1 MFADECEDLAYEV
14 AFWMQGLDDPGL
26 SLDEHGRLVVQLGSH
41 LRSLAIMAL
50 LAFGKTDRFHHNLIR
65 SGRLRRDF
73 LNRCVQLGD
82 TGQHDFVSG
91 MLEPL
96 HDSLAAADW
105 GLARQL
111 TETAPAAFRPGHEYE
126 DDFCVSQLLRQLL
139 AGTPDPAA
147 WGALLQ
153 RTERALGGPDHPRL
167 LVCRAIG
174 ARDQSAFDAAF
185 DALVQSR
192 IDEIEEARDR
202 EPAEPPVLAQ
212 RAVFVEGLAMLQLAR
227 RAGLSTEVDYRLCP
241 SLARVPM
248 VEPVPED

>member
-41 LRSLAIMAL
+41 LRSLAIMVL
-50 LAFGKTDRFHHNLIR
+50 LASGKTDRFHHNLIR

-105 GLARQL
+105 ALAREL
-111 TETAPAAFRPGHEYE
+111 VDAAPAMYRPGHEYE

-147 WGALLQ
+147 WAALLE
-153 RTERALGGPDHPRL
+153 RTERAETEGGTPGPGGPLDRRVPHG
-167 LVCRAIG
+167 RA
-174 ARDQSAFDAAF
+174 RWTCLTLSVSQPEAA
-185 DALVQSR
+185 
-192 IDEIEEARDR
+192 
-202 EPAEPPVLAQ
+202 
-212 RAVFVEGLAMLQLAR
+212 
-227 RAGLSTEVDYRLCP
+227 RAGRWWVGG
-241 SLARVPM
+241 
-248 VEPVPED
+248 